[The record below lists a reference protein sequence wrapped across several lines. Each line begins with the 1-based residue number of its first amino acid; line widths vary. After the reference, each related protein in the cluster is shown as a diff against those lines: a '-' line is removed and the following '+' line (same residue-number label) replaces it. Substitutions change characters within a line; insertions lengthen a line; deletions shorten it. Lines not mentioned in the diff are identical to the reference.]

1 MSNWASIR
9 TSALSP
15 KLSEAQ
21 QQNNVTII
29 TQYLRSIGWTDNAI
43 AATLANMDAESNGL
57 NPAQFQNGYPVGTES
72 GGFGLVQWTP
82 RTKYSDWA
90 GSDWESNFDKQ
101 LLRIKY
107 ELDNNLQW
115 QWRPG
120 YTQYISFYDFT
131 RSSDSLDYLTGA
143 FLYYYE
149 GPADPEG
156 TIAYRRSRA
165 AYWYQYITGIA
176 PGPSGNLPIWLLFK
190 IRWKGRVIK

>member
-1 MSNWASIR
+1 MAWESIW

-15 KLSEAQ
+15 KLTEAQ
-21 QQNNVTII
+21 QQNNATII
-29 TQYLRSIGWTDNAI
+29 TQYFRAQGWTDNAI
-43 AATLANMDAESNGL
+43 ASMLANMDAESNGL
-57 NPAQFQNGYPVGTES
+57 NPAQTQNGFPAGSAS

-90 GSDWESNFDKQ
+90 GADWQTNFDKQ
-101 LLRIKY
+101 LQRIMY
-107 ELDNNLQW
+107 ELNNGLQW

-131 RSSDSLDYLTGA
+131 RSNDSLDYLTGA

-149 GPADPEG
+149 GPGDPAA
-156 TIAYRRSRA
+156 TIGYRRSRA

-176 PGPSGNLPIWLLFK
+176 PGPAGNLPIWLLFK
-190 IRWKGRVIK
+190 LRWNNTKR

>member
-1 MSNWASIR
+1 MAWESIW

-15 KLSEAQ
+15 KLTVAQ
-21 QQNNVTII
+21 QQNNATII
-29 TQYLRSIGWTDNAI
+29 TQYFRAQGWTDNAI
-43 AATLANMDAESNGL
+43 ASMLANMDAESNGL
-57 NPAQFQNGYPVGTES
+57 NPAQTQNGFPAGSAS

-90 GSDWESNFDKQ
+90 GADWQTNFDKQ
-101 LLRIKY
+101 LQRIMY
-107 ELDNNLQW
+107 ELNNGLQW

-131 RSSDSLDYLTGA
+131 RSNDSLDYLTGA

-149 GPADPEG
+149 GPGDPAA
-156 TIAYRRSRA
+156 TIGYRRSRA

-176 PGPSGNLPIWLLFK
+176 PGPAGNLPIWLLFK
-190 IRWKGRVIK
+190 LRWNNTKR

>member
-1 MSNWASIR
+1 MAWESIW

-21 QQNNVTII
+21 QQNNATII
-29 TQYLRSIGWTDNAI
+29 TQFFRAQSWTDNAI
-43 AATLANMDAESNGL
+43 ASMLANMDAESNGL
-57 NPAQFQNGYPVGTES
+57 NPAQTQNGFPAGSAS

-90 GSDWESNFDKQ
+90 GADWQTNFDKQ
-101 LLRIKY
+101 LQRIMY
-107 ELDNNLQW
+107 ELNNGLQW

-131 RSSDSLDYLTGA
+131 RSNDSLDYLTGA

-149 GPADPEG
+149 GPADPAA
-156 TIAYRRSRA
+156 TIGYRRSRA

-176 PGPSGNLPIWLLFK
+176 PGPAGNLPIWLLFK
-190 IRWKGRVIK
+190 LRWNNTKR

>member
-1 MSNWASIR
+1 MAWESIW

-15 KLSEAQ
+15 KLTEAQ
-21 QQNNVTII
+21 QQNNATII
-29 TQYLRSIGWTDNAI
+29 TQYFRAHGWTDNAI
-43 AATLANMDAESNGL
+43 ASMLANMDAESNGL
-57 NPAQFQNGYPVGTES
+57 NPAQTQNGFPAGSAS

-90 GSDWESNFDKQ
+90 GADWQTNFDKQ
-101 LLRIKY
+101 LQRIMY
-107 ELDNNLQW
+107 ELNNGLQW

-131 RSSDSLDYLTGA
+131 RSNDSLDYLTGA

-149 GPADPEG
+149 GPQDPAA
-156 TIAYRRSRA
+156 TIGYRRSRA

-176 PGPSGNLPIWLLFK
+176 PGPAGNLPIWLLFK
-190 IRWKGRVIK
+190 LRWNNSKR

>member
-1 MSNWASIR
+1 MAWESIW

-21 QQNNVTII
+21 QQNNATII
-29 TQYLRSIGWTDNAI
+29 TQYFRAQGWTDNAI
-43 AATLANMDAESNGL
+43 ASMLANMDAESNGL
-57 NPAQFQNGYPVGTES
+57 NPAQTQNGFPAGSAS

-90 GSDWESNFDKQ
+90 GADWQTNFDKQ
-101 LLRIKY
+101 LQRIMY
-107 ELDNNLQW
+107 ELNNGLQW

-131 RSSDSLDYLTGA
+131 RSNDSLDYLTGA

-149 GPADPEG
+149 GPADPAA
-156 TIAYRRSRA
+156 TIGYRRSRA

-176 PGPSGNLPIWLLFK
+176 PGPAGNLPIWLLFK
-190 IRWKGRVIK
+190 LRWNNTKR